1 MDSGSHPVPWQGAS
15 DYWAWNTSL
24 IWAFDLGRRGRSNV
38 TFPERLHQS
47 MKTAMADDVEESEQR
62 KLPCSVS
69 SSVGLGLPASPL
81 IVGSLRVY
89 HG

>member
-1 MDSGSHPVPWQGAS
+1 
-15 DYWAWNTSL
+15 
-24 IWAFDLGRRGRSNV
+24 
-38 TFPERLHQS
+38 